1 MGCFICAKCGCVDNT
16 ATSEYWSIV
25 TRLAP
30 DAEWDE
36 SLLPYKWNPLC
47 SECCKIEFDETGN
60 HARYVP
66 GKWHGRFPKEKATE
80 DQKRRVGK
88 DGLIQHK

>member
-36 SLLPYKWNPLC
+36 SLLPYKWKPLC

-60 HARYVP
+60 HARYVVNCFLFSIFEVL
-66 GKWHGRFPKEKATE
+66 GTTE
-80 DQKRRVGK
+80 SVLSIVNQ
-88 DGLIQHK
+88 

>member
-16 ATSEYWSIV
+16 ATSEY
-25 TRLAP
+25 
-30 DAEWDE
+30 
-36 SLLPYKWNPLC
+36 
-47 SECCKIEFDETGN
+47 CKIEFDETGN

-88 DGLIQHK
+88 DGLIHHK

>member
-1 MGCFICAKCGCVDNT
+1 LT
-16 ATSEYWSIV
+16 
-25 TRLAP
+25 
-30 DAEWDE
+30 WDV
-36 SLLPYKWNPLC
+36 L
-47 SECCKIEFDETGN
+47 F
-60 HARYVP
+60 VP